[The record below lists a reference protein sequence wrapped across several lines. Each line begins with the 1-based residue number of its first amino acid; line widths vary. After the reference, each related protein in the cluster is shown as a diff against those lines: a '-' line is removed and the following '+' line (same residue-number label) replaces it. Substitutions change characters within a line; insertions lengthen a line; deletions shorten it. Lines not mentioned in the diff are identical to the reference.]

1 MSEGADRWCWLRST
15 SFRRGPDSHGA
26 AHRGLPGG
34 DRMRYAGIDIS
45 KNRLDLCVLD
55 ETGTRVLE
63 DQLPNTETGYDELIE
78 LVDEETPIGL
88 EVGTLAYPVH
98 DFLVE
103 RDYTVRLGDAKRMKT
118 IWQCD
123 QKFDGKDAFEI
134 AELVRIDK
142 FPEVHIPDPDVL
154 EARELV
160 RARKDVVEQCT
171 QAKQRLGSYLRREGI
186 QPPFDGKTLY
196 SEEGRTWLREQE
208 LDSKARSLMEAHLAQ
223 IEALEPRV
231 EELDQMVAG
240 LIVEDAIVDRLVSI
254 PGVGL
259 HNAAVVRF
267 EIGSMERFDTIDQ
280 FRSYAGGAPRNRQ
293 SGGPAR
299 QEGPV
304 RRCNKRVK
312 AAVGIAAESAATKTK
327 GENPVKAMYQRQR
340 SRGKS
345 RSRALG
351 HARGKMCNTIYAVW
365 TKGEECSWQNEATT
379 ENKRLKIKRLARR
392 GAAS

>member
-1 MSEGADRWCWLRST
+1 
-15 SFRRGPDSHGA
+15 
-26 AHRGLPGG
+26 
-34 DRMRYAGIDIS
+34 MRYAGIDIS
-45 KNRLDLCVLD
+45 KNRLDLCVVD
-55 ETGTRVLE
+55 ETGDVVHR
-63 DQLPNTETGYDELIE
+63 DELANNEAGYEE
-78 LVDEETPIGL
+78 LTELLTPEDPIGL

-98 DFLVE
+98 DFMVE
-103 RDYTVRLGDAKRMKT
+103 RGYTVRLGDSQRMKT

-134 AELVRIDK
+134 ADLLRIDK

-154 EARELV
+154 EARELI

-186 QPPFDGKTLY
+186 DPPFGSDALY
-196 SEEGRTWLREQE
+196 GETGRAWLREQD
-208 LDSKARSLMEAHLAQ
+208 LDAKKRSLMEAHLAQ

-240 LIVEDAIVDRLVSI
+240 LIVDDAIVDRLVSI

-259 HNAAVVRF
+259 HNAAVLRF
-267 EIGSMERFDTIDQ
+267 EVGSMERFDTIGH
-280 FRSYAGGAPRNRQ
+280 FRAYAGGAPRNRQ

-312 AAVGIAAESAATKTK
+312 AAVGIAAESAAVKTK
-327 GENPVKAMYQRQR
+327 GENPVKAIYRKQ
-340 SRGKS
+340 RGKGKP
-345 RSRALG
+345 RSNALG

-365 TKGEECSWQNEATT
+365 TKGEECRWGSEATA

>member
-1 MSEGADRWCWLRST
+1 M
-15 SFRRGPDSHGA
+15 H
-26 AHRGLPGG
+26 H
-34 DRMRYAGIDIS
+34 YAGIDIS
-45 KNRLDLCVLD
+45 KNRLDVCVID
-55 ETGTRVLE
+55 DTGDTVHE
-63 DQLPNTETGYDELIE
+63 DQLGNNETGYEQLTE
-78 LVDEETPIGL
+78 LVALETPIGL

-103 RDYTVRLGDAKRMKT
+103 RDDTVRLGDSQRMKT

-123 QKFDGKDAFEI
+123 QTFDGKDAVEI
-134 AELVRIDK
+134 ADLVRIDK

-154 EARELV
+154 EARELI

-186 QPPFDGKTLY
+186 DPPFGSDALY
-196 SEEGRTWLREQE
+196 GEKGRAWLREQD
-208 LDSKARSLMEAHLAQ
+208 LDAKKRSLMEAHLAQ

-231 EELDQMVAG
+231 EELDEMVAG
-240 LIVEDAIVDRLVSI
+240 LIVDDAIVDRLVSI

-267 EIGSMERFDTIDQ
+267 EVGSMERFDTIGH
-280 FRSYAGGAPRNRQ
+280 FRAYAGGAPCNRQ

-312 AAVGIAAESAATKTK
+312 AAVGIAAESAAVKTK
-327 GENPVKAMYQRQR
+327 GSNPVKAMYQRQR

-351 HARGKMCNTIYAVW
+351 HARGKMCNTVYAVW
-365 TKGEECSWQNEATT
+365 TKQEECYWQNEATT
-379 ENKRLKIKRLARR
+379 ENKRLKIKPH
-392 GAAS
+392 GPPGFGFMTASPPMTV